1 MIKDQCVYLTFNKVN
16 KRSDNSFAILEDDS
30 FIQKESF
37 IVDRGTN
44 RELTLCKRIIV
55 NNLSVSRVEVIK
67 IRTKCDV
74 IDTKTIKST
83 CVFINLPEIQYLCK
97 LPNLLFY

>member
-1 MIKDQCVYLTFNKVN
+1 MGIQPRFPHGFPHGVFGWIPIWGSIRKHRIK
-16 KRSDNSFAILEDDS
+16 
-30 FIQKESF
+30 
-37 IVDRGTN
+37 
-44 RELTLCKRIIV
+44 
-55 NNLSVSRVEVIK
+55 VIK
-67 IRTKCDV
+67 IRTKFDV